1 MRTRERRRARSST
14 ARPCTPHMA
23 TMKSFACSWVMAEL
37 TDSASMEAAAPA
49 AAPTAVESAFSLID
63 YTGMLM
69 MSL

>member
-1 MRTRERRRARSST
+1 MKPVTRALIASIPLAPLPPKPVVAPAGRAG
-14 ARPCTPHMA
+14 
-23 TMKSFACSWVMAEL
+23 
-37 TDSASMEAAAPA
+37 A